1 MYSYEIMLICTDIGF
16 ERFYEIYQERAEV
29 FFTQNKT
36 GERRA
41 LIENRLDSLYFG
53 HSCFMIR
60 YGTLHSKWFEP
71 RSNLW

>member
-29 FFTQNKT
+29 FFTQNIT

-41 LIENRLDSLYFG
+41 LIENRLDD
-53 HSCFMIR
+53 
-60 YGTLHSKWFEP
+60 
-71 RSNLW
+71 